1 MDFACYRVGIKPFV
15 AFCHIFGRYVVHIGI
30 EVVQAVGFGDKAVV
44 AGGGEHGFA
53 GFAFLVG
60 IGVDDEHIRLRMGF
74 AVGKC
79 GLLAGL
85 VLVMGGGK
93 LFKIKMVIA
102 LRIGERLV
110 VVYIDNMGL
119 GVVLLEL
126 GDELG
131 GVGGFACTFVPA

>member
-1 MDFACYRVGIKPFV
+1 M
-15 AFCHIFGRYVVHIGI
+15 HIGV
-30 EVVQAVGFGDKAVV
+30 EVVQAVDFGDKAVV

-60 IGVDDEHIRLRMGF
+60 IGVDDEHIGLRMGF
-74 AVGKC
+74 AVGKR

-85 VLVMGGGK
+85 GLAVGSGEV
-93 LFKIKMVIA
+93 FKIKMVIA
-102 LRIGERLV
+102 LRVGERLV

-131 GVGGFACTFVPA
+131 GVGGFACAFVPA

>member
-1 MDFACYRVGIKPFV
+1 M
-15 AFCHIFGRYVVHIGI
+15 HIGI

-60 IGVDDEHIRLRMGF
+60 IGVDDEHIGLRMGF

-79 GLLAGL
+79 CLLADL
-85 VLVMGGGK
+85 VLAMGGGK

-102 LRIGERLV
+102 LRVGERLV

-131 GVGGFACTFVPA
+131 GVGGFACAFVPA